1 MRGGIFKSMS
11 TSERILPKNIK
22 EMSPVRLIVT
32 SFLAIIILGTSL
44 LYLPIASRNMEKVH
58 FVDAMFT
65 ATSATCVTGLT
76 QFDTYSR
83 WSAFGQ
89 VVILLLIQFGG
100 LGIITFTTGFTLFL
114 RKKLGL
120 RDMQIA
126 KEYTSGSVLDL
137 PRLLKTIIIWSLGCE
152 TVGAMIFSIRFI
164 PQFGVARG
172 IWISIFTAI
181 SAYCNAGFD
190 IMGYISPGI
199 SFMSYAK
206 DPLVCLTASF
216 LVIVGGLG
224 FIVVSDVYSCVTSK
238 ISHTKNHPKLNLH
251 SFIVVTMSFTLLLVG
266 TILFMFFEYDNTL
279 APYNFWEK
287 LNISFFQSAVARTA
301 GFFSVPID
309 MEKGLTKL
317 LTIVLMFIGASSAS
331 TGGGIKTTTFVV
343 ILATLKSVVKGYD
356 DTIILRHKVEKQT
369 VYKAFSLTI
378 LAFFLVSIIT
388 MLIAFLE
395 GYQNFAFLDITFET
409 VSAFA
414 TVGLTT
420 GITNL
425 LSSVS
430 KILIMLMM
438 FIGRVGPI
446 SFIFSVSL
454 GKDKSFDKVMPSSKI
469 IVG

>member
-1 MRGGIFKSMS
+1 MS
-11 TSERILPKNIK
+11 ASEKMGTKNIK
-22 EMSPVRLIVT
+22 EMSPVRLIVS

-44 LYLPIASRNMEKVH
+44 LCLPISSRSMENIH

-152 TVGAMIFSIRFI
+152 LVGAVIFAIRFI
-164 PQFGVARG
+164 PQFGITRG
-172 IWISIFTAI
+172 LWVSLFTAI

-190 IMGYISPGI
+190 VMGCIDPGT
-199 SFMSYAK
+199 SFINYAK
-206 DPLVCLTASF
+206 DPLVCLTTSF
-216 LVIVGGLG
+216 LVILGGLG
-224 FIVVSDVYSCVTSK
+224 FIVVRDVYSCIASK
-238 ISHTKNHPKLNLH
+238 ISRAKNHPRLNLH
-251 SFIVVTMSFTLLLVG
+251 SFIVVTMSITLLLIG
-266 TILFMFFEYDNTL
+266 TVLFMFFEYNNTL
-279 APYNFWEK
+279 AQYSFWEK
-287 LNISFFQSAVARTA
+287 LNISFFQSSVARTA
-301 GFFSVPID
+301 GFFSVPIG
-309 MEKGLTKL
+309 METGLTKL
-317 LTIVLMFIGASSAS
+317 LTIVFMFIGASSAS
-331 TGGGIKTTTFVV
+331 TGGGVKTTTFVV
-343 ILATLKSVVKGYD
+343 ILATLKSVVKGYE
-356 DTIILRHKVEKQT
+356 DTVILRHKVEKQT

-378 LAFFLVSIIT
+378 LAFFLVSIVT
-388 MLIAFLE
+388 MLIAFFE
-395 GYQNFAFLDITFET
+395 GHQNFAFLDITFET

-414 TVGLTT
+414 TVGLST
-420 GITNL
+420 GLTNL

-454 GKDKSFDKVMPSSKI
+454 VKDKSFDKVMPSSKI